1 MCEQTGG
8 EQAMRLFVAF
18 DRMRRALRAMP
29 LPGDLSTA
37 QMCTLLAIEHG
48 GSAQP
53 GGGAPAMPVTQ
64 LAHAL
69 SQSPPS
75 ASQHVRALEALGYV
89 RRVGAAHDRR
99 VSALCLTPAG
109 SAALSCAK
117 EAVAARLDAAMS
129 ALGPADTEL
138 LIALAGRFAAGL
150 EEPPAHPA
158 HPTLN
163 KEPKPLC

>member
-29 LPGDLSTA
+29 LPGNLSAA

-48 GSAQP
+48 GRAQP
-53 GGGAPAMPVTQ
+53 GSGAPA
-64 LAHAL
+64 
-69 SQSPPS
+69 PS

-109 SAALSCAK
+109 SAALSGAK
-117 EAVAARLDAAMS
+117 EAVAARLDAAIS

-158 HPTLN
+158 HSTLN

>member
-29 LPGDLSTA
+29 LPGNLSAA

-48 GSAQP
+48 GRAQP
-53 GGGAPAMPVTQ
+53 DGAPAMPVTQ

-109 SAALSCAK
+109 SAALSGAK
-117 EAVAARLDAAMS
+117 EAVAARLDAAIS

-158 HPTLN
+158 HSTLN